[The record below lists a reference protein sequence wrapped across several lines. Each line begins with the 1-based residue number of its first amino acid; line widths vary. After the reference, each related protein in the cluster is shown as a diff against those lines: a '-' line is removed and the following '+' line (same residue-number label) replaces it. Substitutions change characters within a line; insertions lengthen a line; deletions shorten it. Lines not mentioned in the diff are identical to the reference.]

1 MSNRPR
7 DIDQM
12 IENLTEL
19 VKAYKIE
26 PNGEKVQKI
35 RCLVYEIR
43 AEMEATQT
51 KLNEL
56 KYSELKNILNNL
68 LLYVDE
74 TISVGLKKREDSL
87 IEVKNNVT
95 KVMREKISEKKKKG
109 NKSKKRKFDEDE
121 LVLENKSLCLNCIIV

>member
-56 KYSELKNILNNL
+56 
-68 LLYVDE
+68 
-74 TISVGLKKREDSL
+74 
-87 IEVKNNVT
+87 
-95 KVMREKISEKKKKG
+95 
-109 NKSKKRKFDEDE
+109 
-121 LVLENKSLCLNCIIV
+121 